1 MGNTKA
7 AIFVFDTC
15 TLERA
20 SRCHPL
26 ILFILTLMY
35 LTPPLLL
42 SAPPINL
49 SLPGA
54 AEGGAKKR
62 LVAPTLSV
70 TLSPKDPADLPADGF
85 VALSSSFDETP
96 SVDINLEALET
107 PSDSESGTLP
117 GSLHDLEWE
126 GENENMD
133 TWSTE
138 VGD

>member
-1 MGNTKA
+1 
-7 AIFVFDTC
+7 
-15 TLERA
+15 
-20 SRCHPL
+20 
-26 ILFILTLMY
+26 MY

-49 SLPGA
+49 TLPGA

-70 TLSPKDPADLPADGF
+70 TLSHQDPADGF

-126 GENENMD
+126 GEKGCLHLIWD
-133 TWSTE
+133 HCSTS
-138 VGD
+138 V

>member
-1 MGNTKA
+1 
-7 AIFVFDTC
+7 
-15 TLERA
+15 
-20 SRCHPL
+20 
-26 ILFILTLMY
+26 MY

-70 TLSPKDPADLPADGF
+70 TLSHQDPADLPADVF

-96 SVDINLEALET
+96 SIDINLEALET

-117 GSLHDLEWE
+117 DSLHDLEWE
-126 GENENMD
+126 GEKGGWGDLGPSQYFCVAMR
-133 TWSTE
+133 TWTHGHQKWVSE
-138 VGD
+138 FF

>member
-1 MGNTKA
+1 
-7 AIFVFDTC
+7 
-15 TLERA
+15 
-20 SRCHPL
+20 
-26 ILFILTLMY
+26 MY

-70 TLSPKDPADLPADGF
+70 TLSHQDSDLRADGF

-96 SVDINLEALET
+96 SIDINLEALET

-117 GSLHDLEWE
+117 GSLHDLEWD
-126 GENENMD
+126 GEQGCLHLIWD
-133 TWSTE
+133 RCSSS
-138 VGD
+138 V

>member
-1 MGNTKA
+1 MFNVITFYVQ
-7 AIFVFDTC
+7 FV
-15 TLERA
+15 EA
-20 SRCHPL
+20 
-26 ILFILTLMY
+26 LTLMY

-49 SLPGA
+49 SLPGT

-70 TLSPKDPADLPADGF
+70 TLSHQDPADLPADGF

-117 GSLHDLEWE
+117 DSPHDLEWE
-126 GENENMD
+126 GEKGCLHLIWD
-133 TWSTE
+133 HYSTS
-138 VGD
+138 V